1 MLSTRRALASTLGKG
16 LNLRQRGMASVAS
29 RIGDTRV
36 EMSPMEKGKGNY
48 INYQRIEDNLQIVR
62 SR

>member
-1 MLSTRRALASTLGKG
+1 MLSTRALSTSLGR
-16 LNLRQRGMASVAS
+16 NLGIRSRGMASVAS

-36 EMSPMEKGKGNY
+36 EMSPMEKGKGNF